1 MIRSL
6 IFNNHNLQAPSNN
19 YDSRGAHSVLTN
31 VVIKVLLLKVT
42 FNFLKKLDG
51 LIEILVRFW
60 KHCFESLKTSVL
72 KTSQQI
78 KNPFKF
84 KIGIG
89 SICFHWIKTNN
100 LFKYVP
106 MFIGWNINVGEN
118 WGGMQSW
125 K

>member
-51 LIEILVRFW
+51 LIEILVRF
-60 KHCFESLKTSVL
+60 
-72 KTSQQI
+72 
-78 KNPFKF
+78 
-84 KIGIG
+84 
-89 SICFHWIKTNN
+89 
-100 LFKYVP
+100 
-106 MFIGWNINVGEN
+106 
-118 WGGMQSW
+118 
-125 K
+125 